1 MRTTR
6 WTKLLRLQDYSTV
19 WDWIVRAVV
28 PAVYANKH
36 YNAEEMMPY
45 ERNFMAQY
53 NRVVGGMFLIQTRGL
68 RRNSGEQCGFVLT
81 IPDPEPCS
89 CRVSS

>member
-1 MRTTR
+1 MHGATRTTR

-28 PAVYANKH
+28 PAVYANRH
-36 YNAEEMMPY
+36 YNKEEMMPY

-53 NRVVGGMFLIQTRGL
+53 NRVIGGMFLIQKRGL
-68 RRNSGEQCGFVLT
+68 RRNSGEEYGFCNT
-81 IPDPEPCS
+81 RFMKFCE
-89 CRVSS
+89 